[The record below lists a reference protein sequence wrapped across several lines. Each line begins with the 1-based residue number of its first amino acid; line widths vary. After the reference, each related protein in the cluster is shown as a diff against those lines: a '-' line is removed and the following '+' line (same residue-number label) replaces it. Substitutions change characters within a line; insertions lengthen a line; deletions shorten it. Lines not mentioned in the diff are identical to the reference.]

1 MDTANHPYF
10 FPVASPAVAAGDVP
24 NGNECRRGEFSTN
37 MTTSMRPAIA
47 APIARIG
54 LRSQLIMSENGHR
67 GGSMRD
73 GKNPW
78 PL

>member
-1 MDTANHPYF
+1 
-10 FPVASPAVAAGDVP
+10 
-24 NGNECRRGEFSTN
+24 